1 MCDVCDSK
9 WQLIAELRLAKV
21 VIGTTMVA
29 PVLAA
34 AAEVVNG
41 AATGLKS

>member
-1 MCDVCDSK
+1 VCDSK
-9 WQLIAELRLAKV
+9 WQLIAELRLAKM

-34 AAEVVNG
+34 AAEVDG
-41 AATGLKS
+41 TATGLKS